1 MKASKLTT
9 LLLLALMIGP
19 FARAVEAQEFSGS
32 GLVTACKSGSAVPG
46 YKSPHF
52 GMRAYAHFNCGSSV
66 YVWKATA
73 KTTLVQQGATVA
85 YVASRY
91 VYGTGASEQ
100 VSPAAVRTFLQG
112 IAEGLRL
119 PDASAITTRGQLV
132 RSCLASRG
140 CQVEA
145 WSHLTWTRIKEPE
158 QLTESPDST
167 LRLLAGGVY
176 YSAFVVNTPVRYRD
190 RPLPGLGSPVL
201 VFDGGGLSLAI
212 VGHACYALNADGKW
226 AAAGA
231 SAVQSAAAIQ

>member
-1 MKASKLTT
+1 MKPSKLTT
-9 LLLLALMIGP
+9 LLLLTFTIGL
-19 FARAVEAQEFSGS
+19 FTRGARAQEFSGP
-32 GLVTACKSGSAVPG
+32 GLVTSCKSGGLVPG

-52 GMRAYAHFNCGSSV
+52 GMRSYARFACGSSV
-66 YVWKATA
+66 YIWKAAA
-73 KTTLVQQGATVA
+73 KTTLVQQGSTVA
-85 YVASRY
+85 YVASKY

-100 VSPAAVRTFLQG
+100 VSPAAARTFLQS

-119 PDASAITTRGQLV
+119 PDASAISARGQLV

-145 WSHLTWTRIKEPE
+145 WSHLTWTRIKETE
-158 QLTESPDST
+158 QLADSPDAT

-176 YSAFVVNTPVRYRD
+176 YSAFVVSPPLRYRD
-190 RPLPGLGSPVL
+190 RPLPSLGSPVL
-201 VFDGGGLSLAI
+201 VLDGGGLSLAI
-212 VGHACYALNADGKW
+212 AGRTCYALSAEGKW